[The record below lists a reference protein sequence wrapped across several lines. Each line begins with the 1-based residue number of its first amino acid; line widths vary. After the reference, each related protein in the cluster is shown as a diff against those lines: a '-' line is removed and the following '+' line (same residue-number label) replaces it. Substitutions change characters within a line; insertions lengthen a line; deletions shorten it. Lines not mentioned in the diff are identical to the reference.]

1 VGEQAQSG
9 RLEARILPIYPSVPT
24 GADLELFRVAKGELS
39 LDYLIQP
46 VRALYGSPFRVI
58 ALRKAPEFLCDYA
71 LVKEPNVAS
80 IREAM
85 KWALSEDDDPR
96 ATTVVK
102 TLEGI
107 FGRPVTE
114 L

>member
-1 VGEQAQSG
+1 MASHSTT
-9 RLEARILPIYPSVPT
+9 EARILPIYPSVPT

-46 VRALYGSPFRVI
+46 VRALQGSPFRVI
-58 ALRKAPEFLCDYA
+58 ALRKRPEFLCDYA
-71 LVKEPNVAS
+71 LVKQPNVAS

-85 KWALSEDDDPR
+85 KWALGTHDDVR
-96 ATTVVK
+96 ATTVVN

-107 FGRPVTE
+107 FGKPVIE